1 MKHGTG
7 SKRLELPKEQQLKV
21 TTMETMLESMAKKFE
36 TQLEA
41 QFTAHRAETE
51 ALQVKI
57 QALTDAVEHLSV
69 SSSQREAKATSNTQ
83 ALDKSSIQ
91 DTEPTIKNLSE
102 DDIDAIAEGIKAMAR
117 IKQARDLPF
126 PRMGKRCF
134 DDWFESLER
143 FITDTIR
150 GDPDHPQLRP
160 YAYQLLA
167 MAVRNEPTVREAY
180 YGGNLVRREQGDDS
194 WAAVRADLRDLL
206 MPRKLIQYRG
216 SWEYVNDCRQEPSET
231 ITRYNHRFRGVMQR
245 YHKYFLEVHGLT
257 IQDRRVYSWYVQSL
271 SSKYKLLAED
281 LMIDGTIPL
290 KLVGEGVE
298 TLAFVQ
304 QKMEEEG
311 RGLEHGQIAGRI

>member
-1 MKHGTG
+1 
-7 SKRLELPKEQQLKV
+7 SKRLELPKEQQLTV

-160 YAYQLLA
+160 YACQLLA

-216 SWEYVNDCRQEPSET
+216 SW
-231 ITRYNHRFRGVMQR
+231 
-245 YHKYFLEVHGLT
+245 
-257 IQDRRVYSWYVQSL
+257 
-271 SSKYKLLAED
+271 
-281 LMIDGTIPL
+281 
-290 KLVGEGVE
+290 
-298 TLAFVQ
+298 
-304 QKMEEEG
+304 
-311 RGLEHGQIAGRI
+311 